1 MFFYGWCDVL
11 AIFTYLICGC
21 RWNAGAKARIKKN
34 KQTSKDSIGTVTSNT
49 RLGVFHLI
57 SDEKIAESYCK
68 KFIYVPYDKI
78 GADTNA

>member
-1 MFFYGWCDVL
+1 MKRRC
-11 AIFTYLICGC
+11 
-21 RWNAGAKARIKKN
+21 KN
-34 KQTSKDSIGTVTSNT
+34 KDKKKTSKDSIGTVTSNT

-78 GADTNA
+78 GASDTNA